1 MKKTKNQK
9 KEKKFEYVD
18 IKLDEDI
25 YFRLLQICI
34 DTKKT
39 IDEII
44 LMAIENYKN
53 ELIKGEK

>member
-1 MKKTKNQK
+1 
-9 KEKKFEYVD
+9 
-18 IKLDEDI
+18 
-25 YFRLLQICI
+25 LLQICI